1 MTNDNEDFDDLK
13 VYTNMLMAKK
23 EGEKS
28 DELLNHN
35 GDTLKRL
42 TFDNEISKDRY
53 FEQDQYS
60 WPHSSP
66 GSTTVISVGNRW
78 KQDEDGLCEAM
89 VRDMCIHSQKQGYK
103 ILFEEHAVWMG
114 NFPNAAVA
122 STREQGAYTARE
134 NGTEYVFFVD
144 NDIKPEEN
152 LLTNL
157 LSFNVPMIVPMVW
170 DTPKNNM
177 IGGPIREKDSGVCNQ
192 KWASMSALLIKT
204 SLLDLPGVKFVD
216 SDTEGLFFQRFARW
230 GHTVHIDTS
239 QVLYTVTPPTR
250 PDSMDFDQRF
260 RMAIKRYNSIF
271 EPRVPMDAIAQ
282 EMFDKKAAT
291 GKNQIKTIKL

>member
-1 MTNDNEDFDDLK
+1 
-13 VYTNMLMAKK
+13 
-23 EGEKS
+23 
-28 DELLNHN
+28 
-35 GDTLKRL
+35 
-42 TFDNEISKDRY
+42 
-53 FEQDQYS
+53 
-60 WPHSSP
+60 
-66 GSTTVISVGNRW
+66 
-78 KQDEDGLCEAM
+78 
-89 VRDMCIHSQKQGYK
+89 
-103 ILFEEHAVWMG
+103 
-114 NFPNAAVA
+114 
-122 STREQGAYTARE
+122 
-134 NGTEYVFFVD
+134 
-144 NDIKPEEN
+144 
-152 LLTNL
+152 
-157 LSFNVPMIVPMVW
+157 MIVPMVW

-177 IGGPIREKDSGVCNQ
+177 IGGPIREKDSGVYNQ